1 METSGHQTD
10 NSSFS
15 VVTSDQCNSD
25 INRNIEP
32 SDKLKSVINTTE
44 NSCKDCNI
52 KFDTSKS
59 LEVHLQYHNK
69 NLYTKWASDCSVET
83 SVSAPPPPH
92 TPATA
97 PLTTVT
103 CVSSV
108 QCTGAVES
116 PSVSSIALVSRTVG
130 PGPASSM
137 QISMA
142 QSMGIQQGA
151 PPHLTTH
158 HTSTI
163 FNSSE
168 SGQSQ
173 TSPITSGS
181 GSNSL
186 PSINTDVSEFFSQLE
201 TAGQSDPSH
210 QAGGN
215 MTLDTFH
222 NSVTSN
228 GAGVTDNK
236 NTRYHPYGG
245 SRQNN
250 YTSSISASAMNHNNS
265 SPSVSQYQS
274 YSTSSPFHDSSQVFS
289 QTDYLSFSESH
300 PHDQSSEE
308 IWDLDSHTVR
318 RYNPGPDPVSPGP
331 IPTTPTMYGVAT
343 GAQQQ
348 TKSSWDNSNNSTTN
362 LYSPYGAMN
371 RGQTPIPGPGGMPP
385 QSLSPGLSSG
395 WMGMKSGS
403 GGAPLLPADAKRPKS
418 YQCEACDKWF
428 TSSGHLKRHFN
439 TTLHKNAMKQ
449 KGDGYID
456 SINGGSFSIP
466 SVESRGAPSPCM
478 SLGEESSQSSVC
490 EDNVA
495 GVPGQVT
502 PVPVS
507 TPGPTSHQISTSLP
521 DNSSPSSTNNTSP
534 NVPTQHQSP
543 DSLLSGAGRTVP
555 DSPLSGISQVS
566 GGGST
571 STPQPPS
578 TPGPAPGIHCS
589 SASTMSSP
597 SSNLNAS
604 PASHKN
610 RFSPFRTGVGTQ
622 QPQQAANNNPSY
634 KVQNLDPRQ
643 SYHPSPSY
651 PNTFQSPAAVQVSSH
666 NFNNGDIYLSSHQ
679 NLVSSGYR
687 DPYSQQQYS
696 GQYHAQYQPLVYNSN
711 YDMSQ
716 PNYMSQHNSYND
728 ISAYTPMPQ
737 DGLNSIFPEHV
748 NNRTTIK
755 KERNSP
761 EGSEGSDSLNNG
773 DVGEFRCNE
782 CNKVFNRICY
792 LKQHNKSFHNGEKP
806 YKCTQCGKRFPVEV
820 LYQVMIIIIFKLSY
834 FVTIMPHLLIMP
846 KPAPSGLCSV
856 NLKLKTYQMNTHNTP
871 QLVYIKL
878 CS

>member
-10 NSSFS
+10 NSSFR
-15 VVTSDQCNSD
+15 VVTAVECNSD
-25 INRNIEP
+25 INRNIENP
-32 SDKLKSVINTTE
+32 EKLKSVVSAEAVYQTAAD

-52 KFDTSKS
+52 KFDTFKS

-69 NLYTKWASDCSVET
+69 NLYTKWASECET

-92 TPATA
+92 TPAPT

-108 QCTGAVES
+108 QSSPAVES
-116 PSVSSIALVSRTVG
+116 PSVSSCALVSRIVG

-158 HTSTI
+158 HTHTSTI

-173 TSPITSGS
+173 TSPNTSSGS
-181 GSNSL
+181 GSL

-201 TAGQSDPSH
+201 TVGPSE
-210 QAGGN
+210 GLTST
-215 MTLDTFH
+215 MTLDAFH
-222 NSVTSN
+222 NSVANAVN

-236 NTRYHPYGG
+236 NTRFHPYAG
-245 SRQNN
+245 SRPGTNYNN
-250 YTSSISASAMNHNNS
+250 AVITSSAMSHNSS
-265 SPSVSQYQS
+265 SPSVTQYQS
-274 YSTSSPFHDSSQVFS
+274 YSSSPFHDSSQVFS
-289 QTDYLSFSESH
+289 HSGSGQADYLSFSESH

-308 IWDLDSHTVR
+308 IWDLDSQSIR

-331 IPTTPTMYGVAT
+331 IPTTPTMYGVT
-343 GAQQQ
+343 QQQ
-348 TKSSWDNSNNSTTN
+348 SKSSWDNSNTNTN
-362 LYSPYGAMN
+362 LYSPYGAIQ
-371 RGQTPIPGPGGMPP
+371 RGQTPIPPGQGAGGMPP

-395 WMGMKSGS
+395 WMGMKGA
-403 GGAPLLPADAKRPKS
+403 GGPVVPGDAKRPKS

-456 SINGGSFSIP
+456 NINGGSFSIP

-490 EDNVA
+490 EDNI
-495 GVPGQVT
+495 GGLPGAVT
-502 PVPVS
+502 PVS
-507 TPGPTSHQISTSLP
+507 TPGPHQISTSLSSIP
-521 DNSSPSSTNNTSP
+521 DNCSPPASNTSP
-534 NVPTQHQSP
+534 NNVPSEQ
-543 DSLLSGAGRTVP
+543 LS
-555 DSPLSGISQVS
+555 DSPLGGLSQLT
-566 GGGST
+566 GAGPGP
-571 STPQPPS
+571 TPQPPS
-578 TPGPAPGIHCS
+578 TPGLLVS
-589 SASTMSSP
+589 SSP
-597 SSNLNAS
+597 NSNLNAS

-610 RFSPFRTGVGTQ
+610 RFSPFRTGVGPQQQ
-622 QPQQAANNNPSY
+622 QPQQQPQPPANNNPSY
-634 KVQNLDPRQ
+634 KVQSLDPRQ

-651 PNTFQSPAAVQVSSH
+651 QTATFQSPAAVQVSAP
-666 NFNNGDIYLSSHQ
+666 NFNGDVYLSQHP
-679 NLVSSGYR
+679 NLVSNSYR
-687 DPYSQQQYS
+687 DPYHQQQQQQQQQQQYS
-696 GQYHAQYQPLVYNSN
+696 GQYHAQYQPLVYSSS

-716 PNYMSQHNSYND
+716 PSYMSHSFND
-728 ISAYTPMPQ
+728 ISAYTPMPP

-748 NNRTTIK
+748 NNRTTTVK

-761 EGSEGSDSLNNG
+761 EGSEGSDNLNNDIG
-773 DVGEFRCNE
+773 DFRCNE
-782 CNKVFNRICY
+782 CNKSFNRICY

-806 YKCTQCGKRFPVEV
+806 YKCAQCGKRFPVEV
-820 LYQVMIIIIFKLSY
+820 LYQVFIIIIKLS
-834 FVTIMPHLLIMP
+834 FCHNHAPPINHAPTLLWTRHLV
-846 KPAPSGLCSV
+846 PSSV
-856 NLKLKTYQMNTHNTP
+856 RPSKIENLSK
-871 QLVYIKL
+871 
-878 CS
+878 